1 MHAVRPRRKGRYKTG
16 DGARAMRR
24 GGAGVRW
31 RGGACG
37 RRGGAGGRPAAR
49 VGGDAARAGGG
60 AAQAGGAGSA
70 CFSSGWMSSMM
81 PGVSSGTARRMPSY
95 RSRERSVP
103 MPSSVYSSLSSA
115 PPTGGTRCARVTP
128 CSRAPTQ
135 WPHSASTDAT
145 VQLAMPSNATLQ
157 LSSANSSASARSCT
171 SLLASPSRID
181 CTCRSPISPS

>member
-1 MHAVRPRRKGRYKTG
+1 MHAVRPRHQGRCGAG
-16 DGARAMRR
+16 DAARRR
-24 GGAGVRW
+24 GRAV
-31 RGGACG
+31 A
-37 RRGGAGGRPAAR
+37 RRGR
-49 VGGDAARAGGG
+49 VGGDAARAGG
-60 AAQAGGAGSA
+60 AGGA

-95 RSRERSVP
+95 RSRESSVP

-145 VQLAMPSNATLQ
+145 VQLERPS
-157 LSSANSSASARSCT
+157 S
-171 SLLASPSRID
+171 
-181 CTCRSPISPS
+181 